1 MKYYLS
7 NILPRLKKFSAS
19 LDQSALLVDKPWVV
33 SSVDEEDEGPRTTLI
48 FRQDGRLHVSI
59 EGEVH
64 DGSWE
69 FLPEANAVLIEQRDK
84 KRLYKHA
91 YLDEAVLALKKD
103 TSSETD
109 DFYVLADENRVPDG
123 DVVGY
128 LVEKLRPGNRL
139 GRAIA
144 ENKINDSPS
153 EVPRTGRVRLQDE
166 IADPGEPEPFDDSEV
181 RKREKV
187 IGALMLALLFIFI
200 VALITYT

>member
-33 SSVDEEDEGPRTTLI
+33 SSVDEEDEIPRTTLI

-128 LVEKLRPGNRL
+128 LSEIYGNRQAVLEGGRGNAELRALPEEASENNHSEAAL
-139 GRAIA
+139 GLVLTVLWALAFGGLILV
-144 ENKINDSPS
+144 I
-153 EVPRTGRVRLQDE
+153 VRL
-166 IADPGEPEPFDDSEV
+166 
-181 RKREKV
+181 
-187 IGALMLALLFIFI
+187 I
-200 VALITYT
+200 VSSA